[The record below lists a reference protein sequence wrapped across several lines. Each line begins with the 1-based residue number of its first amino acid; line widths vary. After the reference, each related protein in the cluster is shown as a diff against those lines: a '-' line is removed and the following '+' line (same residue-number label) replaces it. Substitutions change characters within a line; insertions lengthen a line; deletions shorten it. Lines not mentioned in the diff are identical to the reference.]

1 MYPYMYL
8 IRAGTSPMDT
18 SGSASEEEGA
28 ESEEEEA
35 GLELL
40 VSGKSLEEVSNSVE
54 YVHVPSTM
62 YLH

>member
-1 MYPYMYL
+1 MYL
-8 IRAGTSPMDT
+8 ICAGTSPMDT

-54 YVHVPSTM
+54 Y
-62 YLH
+62 LHLPCIYTTD